1 MTLKKGRLKEIVT
14 ELQGASKMHLK
25 QSKEIA
31 AHIDDM
37 ESPTKMVSHLEKGRC
52 CNNYKPNPD
61 GRPASEQGSCV
72 PI

>member
-1 MTLKKGRLKEIVT
+1 
-14 ELQGASKMHLK
+14 MHLK

-37 ESPTKMVSHLEKGRC
+37 ESPTKMVSPLEKGRC
-52 CNNYKPNPD
+52 WNNYKPNPD